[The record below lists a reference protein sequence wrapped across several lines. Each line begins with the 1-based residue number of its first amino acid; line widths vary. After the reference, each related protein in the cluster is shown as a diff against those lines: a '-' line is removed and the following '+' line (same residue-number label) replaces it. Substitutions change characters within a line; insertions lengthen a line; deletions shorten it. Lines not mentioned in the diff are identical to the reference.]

1 MGGGRGGGGKMQ
13 LQKQSVKHK
22 NPYCFVVVL
31 SALQLLGTD
40 KASPCS
46 GSIRRGALGL
56 RAPSLLSLSLAVNCA
71 FVHRKKI

>member
-1 MGGGRGGGGKMQ
+1 MQ

-40 KASPCS
+40 KAPPCS

-56 RAPSLLSLSLAVNCA
+56 RAPSLRSLSLPINCA
-71 FVHRKKI
+71 FVHGEKI

>member
-1 MGGGRGGGGKMQ
+1 MQ

-22 NPYCFVVVL
+22 NPHCFVVVL

-40 KASPCS
+40 KASSCS

-71 FVHRKKI
+71 FVHGKKNSPMHTNL